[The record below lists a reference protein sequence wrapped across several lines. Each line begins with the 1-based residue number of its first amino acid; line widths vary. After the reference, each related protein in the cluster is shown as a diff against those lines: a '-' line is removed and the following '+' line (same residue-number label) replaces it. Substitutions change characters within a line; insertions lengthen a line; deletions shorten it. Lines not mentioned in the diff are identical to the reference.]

1 MTPPPPVLTCGELAG
16 ACSPSW
22 PLDELLLPAPV
33 ESPASLDEPEPD
45 DEPLLLEELLPLL
58 DELLPLELLV
68 VAAWL
73 APGRMATTTPA
84 AATLATV
91 TVTVAAF
98 SLRRPCSRSATAR
111 HLALPRGRGLFLPV
125 VHVIQGYFP
134 WLRIPPENG

>member
-1 MTPPPPVLTCGELAG
+1 MTLPPPVLTCGELAG

-22 PLDELLLPAPV
+22 LLDGLLLLEPV
-33 ESPASLDEPEPD
+33 ESPASLDELEPD
-45 DEPLLLEELLPLL
+45 
-58 DELLPLELLV
+58 DELLPLDELLLLELPV

-98 SLRRPCSRSATAR
+98 SRRRPCSRSATAR
-111 HLALPRGRGLFLPV
+111 AT
-125 VHVIQGYFP
+125 
-134 WLRIPPENG
+134 